1 MAGGCDLVSFLDNLK
16 CKLLNISLSNE
27 ETRPLVRSMESHVEE
42 VDLGVGGDVSLD
54 ITGLTAKDAFLGVDH
69 DSIAMSFLYW
79 H

>member
-54 ITGLTAKDAFLGVDH
+54 IMGLTQYSGQGKDVFL
-69 DSIAMSFLYW
+69 
-79 H
+79 